1 MRILHTVQ
9 LYYPHLGGSEEV
21 VKQISER
28 LVQRGHEVTV
38 ATGYDPRRDFDS
50 WNGVRVKQF
59 KVSGNLVSG
68 IEGEAESYQDFV
80 LSGHFDVMMN
90 YAAQIWSSDL
100 LFPHLGRI
108 RGPKVLVPCGY
119 SSLYDSRFQEYFAQ
133 LPAYLREYD
142 ALVYMSPNYRD
153 KKFGDQHGLSKGHI
167 IPNGASEEELGQP
180 PLGFRQRYGI
190 NTKYMLLCV
199 ANFYPSKGHK
209 LVIEAFQG
217 LGRKD
222 TTLVIVGRVPD
233 GQRRWFQLCYLACR
247 SYHLT
252 CRIKAWASRRIRI
265 LEDVPRPWVVSAFQ
279 EADLFVFGSEIE
291 CSPLVI
297 LEALASRTP
306 FVSTDCGDVGDH
318 AEFGEVVE
326 NPEAMARSINGL
338 LNDDERRSI
347 LAHDGH
353 AHWRRYHT
361 WGAITDQYEQLY
373 RELGAQLP
381 GCCSQPEDAW
391 RSGEC
396 SQVPDSGCC

>member
-21 VKQISER
+21 VQQLSER
-28 LVQRGHEVTV
+28 LAQRGYDVTV
-38 ATGYDPRRDFDS
+38 ATGYDPTRDFDS
-50 WNGVRVKQF
+50 WNGVRIRQF

-68 IEGEAESYQDFV
+68 IEGETEAYQDFV
-80 LSGHFDVMMN
+80 LSGHFDVVMN
-90 YAAQIWSSDL
+90 YAAQVWSSDL
-100 LFPHLGRI
+100 LFPHLWRI
-108 RGPKVLVPCGY
+108 RGPKVFVPCGY
-119 SSLYDSRFQEYFAQ
+119 SALYDRRFQEYFAQ

-153 KKFGDQHGLSKGHI
+153 KKFADQHVLTNGHI
-167 IPNGASEEELGQP
+167 IPNGASEEEFVRQ
-180 PLGFRQRYGI
+180 PLGFRQQFGI

-209 LVIEAFQG
+209 LVIDAFQG

-222 TTLVIVGRVPD
+222 TTLVIVGRVPE
-233 GQRRWFQLCYLACR
+233 GQPRWLQPYYLNCR
-247 SYHLT
+247 F
-252 CRIKAWASRRIRI
+252 RAWASECIRI

-297 LEALASRTP
+297 LEALAGRTP

-318 AEFGEVVE
+318 AEFGEVVGTS
-326 NPEAMARSINGL
+326 EAMARSISAL
-338 LNDDERRSI
+338 LSDDERRSK
-347 LAHDGH
+347 LAQDAH

-361 WGAITDQYEQLY
+361 WETITDQYEQLY
-373 RELGAQLP
+373 RELGARLP
-381 GCCSQPEDAW
+381 GCCSQP
-391 RSGEC
+391 
-396 SQVPDSGCC
+396 